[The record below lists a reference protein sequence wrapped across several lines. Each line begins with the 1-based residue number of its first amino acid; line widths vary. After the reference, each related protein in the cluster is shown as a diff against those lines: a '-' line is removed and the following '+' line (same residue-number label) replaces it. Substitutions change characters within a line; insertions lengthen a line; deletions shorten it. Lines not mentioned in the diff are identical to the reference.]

1 MSDDALSQE
10 EVEALMAQMA
20 GGGGAGT
27 ETDSSDS
34 GENAPPPQPEPAPA
48 VTVSVSRP
56 EPAVRTMEFG
66 PVVGSVEGGSR
77 NSVDLILDVQ
87 LQVTVELGRSL
98 MLVRDVLALG
108 PGSVVEL
115 DSHAGEPVSVV
126 VNNKVV
132 ARGEVVVIDES
143 FGVRITEIVNANERD
158 VRLKAA

>member
-48 VTVSVSRP
+48 ATVSVSRP

-66 PVVGSVEGGSR
+66 PVGGSVAGGSR